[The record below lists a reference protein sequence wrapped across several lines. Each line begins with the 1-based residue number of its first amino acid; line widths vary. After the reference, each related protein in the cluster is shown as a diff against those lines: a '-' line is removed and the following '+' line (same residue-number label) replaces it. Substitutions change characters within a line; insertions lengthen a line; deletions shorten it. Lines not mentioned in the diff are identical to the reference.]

1 MRYFC
6 YNEPHLIGHNVAV
19 MSEED
24 IRRDY
29 YPIWYERMCAKFGKD
44 KVDNIYSF
52 QECLEDWCTVHWAWE
67 STDDE
72 NS

>member
-6 YNEPHLIGHNVAV
+6 YSEPHLTGHNVAV

-29 YPIWYERMCAKFGKD
+29 YPIWYERMCAKFGKET
-44 KVDNIYSF
+44 VDN
-52 QECLEDWCTVHWAWE
+52 
-67 STDDE
+67 
-72 NS
+72 